1 MSASQSIIQTSE
13 TTELYAKVKDADGS
27 LAVDV
32 PVHFYKPNEIVKIDT
47 WTETGYTTPY
57 YPTPITI
64 TGEMKAKG
72 QWGGLRIYGDDNNH
86 HYCYLGQNN
95 STNDENAK
103 IFYKI
108 GADWSSFKITIGNG
122 SVSLYIDNTLI
133 QTVSADTSKF
143 VSVWGGSS
151 SNKVS
156 VRNVV
161 IE

>member
-1 MSASQSIIQTSE
+1 MVIQGHRPGI
-13 TTELYAKVKDADGS
+13 LIFQY
-27 LAVDV
+27 
-32 PVHFYKPNEIVKIDT
+32 F
-47 WTETGYTTPY
+47 
-57 YPTPITI
+57 
-64 TGEMKAKG
+64 
-72 QWGGLRIYGDDNNH
+72 R
-86 HYCYLGQNN
+86 
-95 STNDENAK
+95 
-103 IFYKI
+103 FYKI